1 MSKISQRSKLALS
14 ILAAAMAVPAVSQA
28 ALVEDSKA
36 SLELRN
42 MYLNRDYRDE
52 ASDTKRRSFDNKYQS
67 YGEYWGQGFI
77 AKFESGFTEGTVGV
91 GVDAVGLLGVRLDS
105 GKGRVDGINGGGISG
120 GIGMSPL
127 ETDGSPVDSYSEL
140 GLTGKVR
147 VSKST
152 LHLGTLMPALPVVQY
167 SNTRLLPGTYTGG
180 LVTSQEI
187 DGLTVHAGRLTE
199 FNLRDSSNNQEFPDV
214 KVNGKDKHTE
224 HFDLVG
230 GSYVFNPQ
238 LTASYYFGEYD
249 QVYKQHFGGLV
260 HKLPLGEGLSL
271 TSDLRYFQTDYEQ
284 KDIDDNKFLNGMFT
298 LGAGAH
304 KFGLGFQRSSGGSFN
319 NNGLGLIA
327 GADPYSTNLATFW
340 TFNRE
345 DEDVWQARYDFD
357 FASVGIPGLTFMT
370 RYLTGSDI
378 NAGGQTNG
386 KEWERDTD
394 IVYTLQDGTFKGVR
408 FHLRNV
414 TYRTESH
421 IGRDVDENRLI
432 VSYTLPLL

>member
-42 MYLNRDYRDE
+42 MYLNRDYRE
-52 ASDTKRRSFDNKYQS
+52 GTSQQTS

-91 GVDAVGLLGVRLDS
+91 GVDAIGLLGVKLDS
-105 GKGRVDGINGGGISG
+105 GKGRVDGINGGGTSG

-127 ETDGSPVDSYSEL
+127 ETNGDPVDSYSEL
-140 GLTGKVR
+140 GLTAKVR

-152 LHLGTLMPALPVVQY
+152 LQLGTLLPVLPVVQHN
-167 SNTRLLPGTYTGG
+167 NTRLLPGTYTGG
-180 LVTSQEI
+180 MLTSQEVA
-187 DGLTVHAGRLTE
+187 GLTVHAGRLTE
-199 FNLRDSSNNQEFPDV
+199 FNLRDSSNSQEFPDLTTGSGANTRIV
-214 KVNGKDKHTE
+214 GHTE
-224 HFDLVG
+224 NFDFAG
-230 GSYVFNPQ
+230 GAYAFNPQ
-238 LTASYYFGEYD
+238 LTASYYYGDYD
-249 QVYKQHFGGLV
+249 NVYKQHFGGLV
-260 HKLPLGEGLSL
+260 HKLPLADGISL
-271 TSDLRYFQTDYEQ
+271 TSDLRYFQTDRDA
-284 KDIDDNKFLNGMFT
+284 KGLDDNKFINGMFT
-298 LGAGAH
+298 LAVGAH
-304 KFGLGFQRSSGGSFN
+304 KLGAGFQNMSGDGT
-319 NNGLGLIA
+319 LGTIA
-327 GADPYSTNLATFW
+327 GADPYSTNLSTYW
-340 TFNRE
+340 TFNRT

-370 RYLTGSDI
+370 RYVSGYNIEVAPGRND
-378 NAGGQTNG
+378 G

-408 FHLRNV
+408 FHLRNAA
-414 TYRTESH
+414 YRSS
-421 IGRDVDENRLI
+421 GLGSAAGSRDLNENRLI

>member
-52 ASDTKRRSFDNKYQS
+52 ATSTTRRAFDNEFQS

-91 GVDAVGLLGVRLDS
+91 GVDAIGLLGVRLDS
-105 GKGRVDGINGGGISG
+105 GKGRVDGINGGGASG

-127 ETDGSPVDSYSEL
+127 ERNGDPVGDYSEL

-152 LHLGTLMPALPVVQY
+152 LHIGTLMPTLPVVQY
-167 SNTRLLPGTYTGG
+167 NNTRLLPGTYTGG
-180 LVTSQEI
+180 MITSQEV
-187 DGLTVHAGRLTE
+187 DGLTLHAGRLTE

-214 KVNGKDKHTE
+214 NANVHTE
-224 HFDLVG
+224 NFDFAG
-230 GSYVFNPQ
+230 GAYAFSPQ
-238 LTASYYFGEYD
+238 LTASYYYGDYD
-249 QVYKQHFGGLV
+249 NVYKQHFTGLV
-260 HKLPLGEGLSL
+260 HKLPLGEGMSL
-271 TSDLRYFQTDYEQ
+271 TSDLRYFKS
-284 KDIDDNKFLNGMFT
+284 KDQGRNPSQVDNDMYQGMFT
-298 LGAGAH
+298 LGVGAH
-304 KFGLGFQRSSGGSFN
+304 KFGLGFQDLSGDGAFPMV
-319 NNGLGLIA
+319 A
-327 GADPYSTNLATFW
+327 GADPYSINLVTYNIFTKEETDA
-340 TFNRE
+340 
-345 DEDVWQARYDFD
+345 WQVRYDYD
-357 FASVGIPGLTFMT
+357 FASLGIPGLTFMT
-370 RYLTGSDI
+370 RYVDGTNI
-378 NAGGQTNG
+378 AAGGKNG
-386 KEWERDTD
+386 GQEWERDTD
-394 IVYTLQDGTFKGVR
+394 IVYTLQEGTLKGLR
-408 FHLRNV
+408 FHVRNV